1 MSHGHMQQLNDG
13 AMNMNIHH
21 HHHHTNVGTDH
32 YDNVLNLNLNNEYH
46 HYGADYWNS
55 SYKNGSTPMK
65 EMEDFVT
72 ACLQNADKE
81 RNSYKPLE
89 QLDQIKLTDISEQS
103 PHQIQ
108 QATSASHGDISGN
121 KVNGNDV
128 NKGINQKPKCNK
140 KGDNEKQQLPFH
152 SSLHNANVILEAKPL
167 WDKFHEQGT
176 EMIVTKAGRR
186 MFPTFQVRVVGLDPQ
201 ISYMMMMDFVPVD
214 DKRYRYAFH
223 TSSWVVAGKADP
235 ISPPRIHV
243 HPDSPASGATWMK
256 QTISFDKLKLTNN
269 QLDDH
274 GHIILNSMH
283 RYQPRFHI
291 VYLPQNGIK
300 EEREFMNFRA
310 FVFPETSFTAVTAY
324 QNQRVTQL
332 KIVSNPF
339 AKGFRDNDTNDDSQD
354 QRLTAAVA
362 VSSERLKSDRANNN
376 NISSNSKKDDLSI
389 TSLTSSQLQTTSPQP
404 TYAINPQNSNFV
416 ATHMLGQTYGTDNS
430 NFGPIYHHH
439 HNAHPYAN
447 PYDKYKVPA
456 PTTPNVYGSHYQGFY
471 GHQMTRVDYI
481 PR

>member
-1 MSHGHMQQLNDG
+1 MSHVHLQMSDNSSNNI
-13 AMNMNIHH
+13 AMNVSIQQHH
-21 HHHHTNVGTDH
+21 HANASDH
-32 YDNVLNLNLNNEYH
+32 YNSILNLNMNNDYHH
-46 HYGADYWNS
+46 HYGSDYWNTTTS

-65 EMEDFVT
+65 EME

-81 RNSYKPLE
+81 RISYKPLE

-108 QATSASHGDISGN
+108 HNSSLDSN
-121 KVNGNDV
+121 KVNGNEG
-128 NKGINQKPKCNK
+128 NCSKNINQKSKCNK
-140 KGDNEKQQLPFH
+140 KGENEKQQLPYH
-152 SSLHNANVILEAKPL
+152 SSLVNANVVLEAKPL

-186 MFPTFQVRVVGLDPQ
+186 MFPTFQVRVIGLDPQ
-201 ISYMMMMDFVPVD
+201 VNYMMMMDFVPVD

-243 HPDSPASGATWMK
+243 HPDSPALGATWMK

-291 VYLPQNGIK
+291 VYLPQNNIK
-300 EEREFMNFRA
+300 EEREFLNFRA
-310 FVFPETSFTAVTAY
+310 FIFTETQFTAVTAY

-354 QRLTAAVA
+354 QQRLTTNATT
-362 VSSERLKSDRANNN
+362 SERLKNDRTNNNNN
-376 NISSNSKKDDLSI
+376 NITTSVNKNDLSI
-389 TSLTSSQLQTTSPQP
+389 TPSQMQTTSPQSA
-404 TYAINPQNSNFV
+404 YVLNPQNAGFV
-416 ATHMLGQTYGTDNS
+416 ATHMYGTENS

-439 HNAHPYAN
+439 HHHNAHPYASTS
-447 PYDKYKVPA
+447 PYKVPTA
-456 PTTPNVYGSHYQGFY
+456 ATATNVYGSHYQGFY
-471 GHQMTRVDYI
+471 NQMTRVDYI

>member
-1 MSHGHMQQLNDG
+1 MNHTDYNKHIQMSDG
-13 AMNMNIHH
+13 GISMAMSQHSI
-21 HHHHTNVGTDH
+21 DH
-32 YDNVLNLNLNNEYH
+32 FESVLNLNMGTDYHYNPEYWST
-46 HYGADYWNS
+46 A
-55 SYKNGSTPMK
+55 YKNGSTPMK
-65 EMEDFVT
+65 EME
-72 ACLQNADKE
+72 ACLENADKD
-81 RNSYKPLE
+81 RLSYKPLE
-89 QLDQIKLTDISEQS
+89 QLDQLKMPDNDEEQQQLEQQQQLQQHQQMTNDIRSDS
-103 PHQIQ
+103 MNGDANINNINNKHQ
-108 QATSASHGDISGN
+108 
-121 KVNGNDV
+121 
-128 NKGINQKPKCNK
+128 NQKSKYNK
-140 KGDNEKQQLPFH
+140 KGDNDKQLPYH
-152 SSLHNANVILEAKPL
+152 SSLTSANVILEAKPL

-186 MFPTFQVRVVGLDPQ
+186 MFPTFQVRIVGLDPQ
-201 ISYMMMMDFVPVD
+201 IVYMMMMDFIPVD

-243 HPDSPASGATWMK
+243 HPDSPATGSTWMK

-300 EEREFMNFRA
+300 EERNYINFRA

-339 AKGFRDNDTNDDSQD
+339 AKGFRDNDTNDDLASHTQ
-354 QRLTAAVA
+354 
-362 VSSERLKSDRANNN
+362 
-376 NISSNSKKDDLSI
+376 
-389 TSLTSSQLQTTSPQP
+389 TSSPQP
-404 TYAINPQNSNFV
+404 SYALNSQNSNFM
-416 ATHMLGQTYGTDNS
+416 TSHMLGQTYAADQS
-430 NFGPIYHHH
+430 NFGPLYHHH
-439 HNAHPYAN
+439 SHHHNSLAASAVTAHHGAYGSPYE
-447 PYDKYKVPA
+447 KYKVPA
-456 PTTPNVYGSHYQGFY
+456 SPHHTANPYSGHYQGFY
-471 GHQMTRVDYI
+471 GHHQMVRQADYI